1 MGPNVELVSS
11 SPDFPTQ
18 TEVVVIGGG
27 IIGVAT
33 ALSLVSRGV
42 PTVLLEKG
50 RVAAEQSSRN
60 WGWCRR
66 TGRDL
71 RELPLINLSMQL
83 WEGMNQ
89 RVQQDTGFA
98 VTGIAYAARTDAQWQ
113 RYQQW
118 RREAQQQDIHSE
130 LLDEAQLRSRFSG
143 LQGNFNGALFTALD
157 GRAEPQKAAPAMV
170 KAAQALGLNL
180 QQHCAVRSIE
190 RAGGKVSDVVTE
202 RGAIRCQSVVVAGG
216 AWSRLLMQG
225 CGLTLPQLKVLS
237 TVLRTG
243 PTDYDP
249 GICVSFGKVALRKRQ
264 DGGLTVATSATSI
277 SDITP
282 DSLRFARQYLPAFRA
297 ERQSINL
304 RFGSRFWQELTRWQ
318 PGTPDKISLYERIRV
333 LAPQPEA
340 TVVNTIASNLVQTLP
355 QLATLPV
362 EQSWSGYIDTMPD
375 AIPVI
380 SAFDRQPGLFLATG
394 FSGHGFGIGP
404 GAGQLMADLVTSSTP
419 SVDPHAFRFSR
430 FTDGE
435 VVRAQHWL

>member
-83 WEGMNQ
+83 WDGMNQ

-98 VTGIAYAARTDAQWQ
+98 ITGIAYAARTEAQWQ
-113 RYQQW
+113 RYQKW
-118 RREAQQQDIHSE
+118 CLEAQHHGIHSE
-130 LLDEAQLRSRFSG
+130 LLDGAKLKSRFSG
-143 LQGNFNGALFTALD
+143 LQGDFNGALFTALD

-190 RAGGKVSDVVTE
+190 RAGGKISDVVTE
-202 RGAIRCQSVVVAGG
+202 RGTIRCTSVVVAGG

-297 ERQSINL
+297 ERQNINL
-304 RFGSRFWQELTRWQ
+304 RLGSRFWQELTRWQ

-340 TVVNTIASNLVQTLP
+340 MVVKTIASNLVQTLP
-355 QLATLPV
+355 QLAKLPV
-362 EQSWSGYIDTMPD
+362 EQSWGGYIDTLPD

-380 SAFDRQPGLFLATG
+380 SAIDSQPGLFLATG

>member
-1 MGPNVELVSS
+1 MGPNVDLVSS
-11 SPDFPTQ
+11 SAEFPAE
-18 TEVVVIGGG
+18 TEVVVVGGG

-50 RVAAEQSSRN
+50 LVAAEQSSRN

-89 RVQQDTGFA
+89 RLGRETGFGI
-98 VTGIAYAARTDAQWQ
+98 TGIAYAARSEKQWLRHQ
-113 RYQQW
+113 RW
-118 RREAQQQDIHSE
+118 REEARQYDIHSD
-130 LLDEAQLRSRFSG
+130 LLDRDQLQARFPD
-143 LQGNFNGALFTALD
+143 LQGAFNGALFTALD

-170 KAAQALGLNL
+170 MAAQQLGLNL

-190 RAGGKVSDVVTE
+190 QAAGKVSEVVTE
-202 RGAIRCQSVVVAGG
+202 RGTIRCRAVVVAGG

-237 TVLRTG
+237 AVFRTS

-249 GICVSFGKVALRKRQ
+249 GLCISFGKVALRKRR
-264 DGGLTVATSATSI
+264 DRGLTVASSATSI
-277 SDITP
+277 SDLTP
-282 DSLRFARQYLPAFRA
+282 DSVRFSRLYMPAYRE

-304 RFGSRFWQELTRWQ
+304 RFGSRFWEELTRWRV
-318 PGTPDKISLYERIRV
+318 GEPDKISLYERIRV
-333 LAPQPEA
+333 LDPRPEA
-340 TVVNTIASNLVQTLP
+340 KVVRAIRQNLVDTLP
-355 QLATLPV
+355 GLASV
-362 EQSWSGYIDTMPD
+362 AIEQSWGGFIDTMPD

-380 SAFDRQPGLFLATG
+380 SAIDTRAGLFLATG
-394 FSGHGFGIGP
+394 FSGHGFGIAP
-404 GAGQLMADLVTSSTP
+404 GAGQLMADLVTGSMP
-419 SVDPHAFRFSR
+419 SVDAHPFRFSR

-435 VVRAQHWL
+435 NIRAQHWL

>member
-98 VTGIAYAARTDAQWQ
+98 ITGIAYAARTEAQWQ

-130 LLDEAQLRSRFSG
+130 LLDAEQLKSRFPG
-143 LQGNFNGALFTALD
+143 LQGDFNGALFTALD

-190 RAGGKVSDVVTE
+190 RAGGKVSEVVTE
-202 RGAIRCQSVVVAGG
+202 RGTIRCRSVVVAGG

-297 ERQSINL
+297 ERQNINL
-304 RFGSRFWQELTRWQ
+304 RLGSRFWQELTRWQ

-340 TVVNTIASNLVQTLP
+340 TVVKTIASNLVQTLP
-355 QLATLPV
+355 QLAKLPV
-362 EQSWSGYIDTMPD
+362 EQSWGGYIDTMPD

-380 SAFDRQPGLFLATG
+380 SAFDSQPGLFLATG

-435 VVRAQHWL
+435 MVRAQHWL

>member
-83 WEGMNQ
+83 WGEMNQ

-98 VTGIAYAARTDAQWQ
+98 ITGIAYAARSEAQWQ

-118 RREAQQQDIHSE
+118 CREAQQQDIHSE
-130 LLDEAQLRSRFSG
+130 LLDGAKLKSRFSG
-143 LQGNFNGALFTALD
+143 LQGDFNGALFTALD

-170 KAAQALGLNL
+170 KAAQKLGLNL

-190 RAGGKVSDVVTE
+190 RAGGKVSEVVTE
-202 RGAIRCQSVVVAGG
+202 RGIIRCQSVVVAGG

-282 DSLRFARQYLPAFRA
+282 DSLRFARQYMPAFRV
-297 ERQSINL
+297 ERQNINL
-304 RFGSRFWQELTRWQ
+304 RLGSRFWQELTRWQ

-355 QLATLPV
+355 QLKTLPI
-362 EQSWSGYIDTMPD
+362 EQSWGGYIDTLPD

-380 SAFDRQPGLFLATG
+380 SAIGNQPGLFLATG

-404 GAGQLMADLVTSSTP
+404 GAGQLMADLVTNSTP

>member
-11 SPDFPTQ
+11 TPDFPTQ

-33 ALSLVSRGV
+33 ALSLVSRGI

-83 WEGMNQ
+83 WDGMNQ

-98 VTGIAYAARTDAQWQ
+98 ITGIAYAARTEAQWQ
-113 RYQQW
+113 RYQHW
-118 RREAQQQDIHSE
+118 CREAQQQDIHSE
-130 LLDEAQLRSRFSG
+130 LLDGAQLKSRFSG
-143 LQGNFNGALFTALD
+143 LQGDFNGALFTALD

-170 KAAQALGLNL
+170 KAALALGLNL

-190 RAGGKVSDVVTE
+190 RAGGNVSEVVTE
-202 RGAIRCQSVVVAGG
+202 RGTVRCQSVVVAGG

-243 PTDYDP
+243 PTDFDP

-297 ERQSINL
+297 ERQNINL
-304 RFGSRFWQELTRWQ
+304 RLGSRFWQELTHWQ

-340 TVVNTIASNLVQTLP
+340 AVVNTIASNLAQTLP
-355 QLATLPV
+355 QLGTVPI
-362 EQSWSGYIDTMPD
+362 EQSWGGYIDTLPD

-380 SAFDRQPGLFLATG
+380 SAIDSQPGLFLATG

-419 SVDPHAFRFSR
+419 SVNPHAFRFSR

>member
-11 SPDFPTQ
+11 SPGFPTQ

-98 VTGIAYAARTDAQWQ
+98 ITGIAYAARSEAQWQ

-130 LLDEAQLRSRFSG
+130 LLDEAQLKLRFSG
-143 LQGNFNGALFTALD
+143 LQGDFSGALFTARD

-190 RAGGKVSDVVTE
+190 RAGGKVSEVVTE
-202 RGAIRCQSVVVAGG
+202 RGTVRCQSVVVAGG

-243 PTDYDP
+243 PTGYDP

-297 ERQSINL
+297 ERQNINL
-304 RFGSRFWQELTRWQ
+304 RLGGRFWHELTHWQ

-340 TVVNTIASNLVQTLP
+340 TVVKTIASNLAQTLP

-362 EQSWSGYIDTMPD
+362 EQSWGGYIDTMPD

-380 SAFDRQPGLFLATG
+380 SAFDSQPGLFLATG

>member
-33 ALSLVSRGV
+33 ALSLVSRGI

-98 VTGIAYAARTDAQWQ
+98 VTGIAYAARTEAQWQ

-118 RREAQQQDIHSE
+118 CHEAQQQDIHSE

-143 LQGNFNGALFTALD
+143 LQGDFNGALFTALD

-180 QQHCAVRSIE
+180 QQHCAARSIE
-190 RAGGKVSDVVTE
+190 RAGGKVSEVVTE
-202 RGAIRCQSVVVAGG
+202 RGIIRCQSVVVAGG

-249 GICVSFGKVALRKRQ
+249 EICVSFGKVALRKRQ
-264 DGGLTVATSATSI
+264 DGGLTVASSATSI

-297 ERQSINL
+297 ERQNINL
-304 RFGSRFWQELTRWQ
+304 RLGSRFWQELTRWK
-318 PGTPDKISLYERIRV
+318 PGSPDKISLYERIRV

-340 TVVNTIASNLVQTLP
+340 TVVKTIASNLVQTLP
-355 QLATLPV
+355 QLAKLPV
-362 EQSWSGYIDTMPD
+362 EQSWGGYIDTMPD

-380 SAFDRQPGLFLATG
+380 SDFDSQPGLFLATG

-404 GAGQLMADLVTSSTP
+404 GAGQLMADLVTSSMP
-419 SVDPHAFRFSR
+419 SVDPYAFRFSR
-430 FTDGE
+430 FNDGE
-435 VVRAQHWL
+435 VVQAQHWL